1 MCETCRFVEKQG
13 KIVASNAVPWLDHS
27 EAGPIAPY
35 YQWRKA
41 ENQRYDI
48 YFGEGK
54 MASVAVVVVQRDD
67 KGGRVVRVQRMS
79 ALDRLRGMLGL

>member
-1 MCETCRFVEKQG
+1 MEKHG
-13 KIVASNAVPWLDHS
+13 KVVASKALPWLDHP

-41 ENQRYDI
+41 DNRRYDI

-54 MASVAVVVVQRDD
+54 MASVAVVVVQRDAT
-67 KGGRVVRVQRMS
+67 GGRVMRVLRMS
-79 ALDRLRGMLGL
+79 ALDRLRGMFGL